1 MKDKGVRYDKIILS
15 FYYGTNTSIPLGNS
29 TINGFY
35 QGHDKKAKKKGKL
48 EIQKMAWDA
57 ALKNVTNT
65 SKVVFRVDVATRVSY
80 KIIFWFGKKHN
91 FTVEN
96 KTLEVDSTGGIHG
109 HHPQTVRGPTVH
121 PIGPWFVSANSP
133 RTQLEIRPS
142 VDPRPDLRSVGQ
154 VTNRGLCLWIDALK
168 AQLQSQLTVDQHGPS
183 FDARFTLSYTLSAFQ
198 VLMHTC
204 ATSSRDVGSGSQH
217 PGHA

>member
-1 MKDKGVRYDKIILS
+1 MSDHGSSHTCCFRCTKFILTAGLTALFVWLSLRTSKPSCSLHNFYLPALNLSDDSNTTRSNHTLYFQLNLNNKMKDKGVRYDEIMLS

-96 KTLEVDSTGGIHG
+96 RTLEVDSTESAMFDNDFDLD
-109 HHPQTVRGPTVH
+109 HPAFRGPGHMQDVD
-121 PIGPWFVSANSP
+121 I
-133 RTQLEIRPS
+133 TQ
-142 VDPRPDLRSVGQ
+142 
-154 VTNRGLCLWIDALK
+154 
-168 AQLQSQLTVDQHGPS
+168 
-183 FDARFTLSYTLSAFQ
+183 
-198 VLMHTC
+198 
-204 ATSSRDVGSGSQH
+204 
-217 PGHA
+217 

>member
-1 MKDKGVRYDKIILS
+1 MKDKGVRYDEIMLS

-96 KTLEVDSTGGIHG
+96 RTLEVDSTGKSSAQQLHCYLMGLGFPLI
-109 HHPQTVRGPTVH
+109 VL
-121 PIGPWFVSANSP
+121 VS
-133 RTQLEIRPS
+133 LI
-142 VDPRPDLRSVGQ
+142 L
-154 VTNRGLCLWIDALK
+154 LL
-168 AQLQSQLTVDQHGPS
+168 
-183 FDARFTLSYTLSAFQ
+183 
-198 VLMHTC
+198 
-204 ATSSRDVGSGSQH
+204 
-217 PGHA
+217 